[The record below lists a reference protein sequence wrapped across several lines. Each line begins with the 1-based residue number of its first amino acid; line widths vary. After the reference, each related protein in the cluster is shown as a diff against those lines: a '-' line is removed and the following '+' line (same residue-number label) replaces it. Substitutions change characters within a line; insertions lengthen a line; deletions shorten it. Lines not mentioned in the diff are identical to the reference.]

1 MVLMKSPAGFFRVRT
16 FLVVAF
22 ACLIACQPGE
32 EAAEP
37 PEPPK
42 AVDYAEIEA
51 RLEPREAR
59 GKTSDAFPN
68 IRMTDQHGQEYRFF
82 DDLIKDR
89 SVVVNF
95 MFTDCAL
102 ICPGTTSHLARL
114 HAVFGSAMGRDLTFI
129 SITLDPEN
137 DSQEALHEYW
147 EAFGGHENWLYL
159 RGDFEETELL
169 RRRMGVYDL
178 DPVVD
183 ADKTSHG
190 GIVTF
195 GSDAKDRWAALPALS
210 SLHDLRDTIIRFA
223 LAGRRPRP
231 AAVGDDGSAPNAGM
245 DRVYSGQGVIREI
258 SPEKAEVIIEHEK
271 IEGLMPAMTM
281 AFSLA
286 KGLSLE
292 GFSVGEAVRF
302 GLVNSDDGF
311 EVVALGRDRPEPPSA
326 PSASAASGAGGKD
339 YALYCASC
347 HGPAGD
353 GDGPLAATLD
363 PRPAR
368 HSDAEYMAG
377 VSDADLFRV
386 IQEGGAAVGKSPLM
400 AAWGGTLSED
410 QIKNLVAFIR
420 TLAKPPAAAEGQA
433 SQD

>member
-1 MVLMKSPAGFFRVRT
+1 MVLMKSPPWFFRLRAAL
-16 FLVVAF
+16 FVAF

-32 EAAEP
+32 EASEP

-42 AVDYAEIEA
+42 AVDYAEVEA

-129 SITLDPEN
+129 SVTLDPEN

-147 EAFGGHENWLYL
+147 EAFGGHDNWLYL

-231 AAVGDDGSAPNAGM
+231 ALAEQPE
-245 DRVYSGQGVIREI
+245 RVYPGEGVIRELA
-258 SPEKAEVIIEHEK
+258 PEKAEIVIAHEK

-281 AFSLA
+281 AFSLS

-292 GFSVGEAVRF
+292 GFSVGQPVRF
-302 GLVNSDDGF
+302 GLVNSDEGF
-311 EVVALGRDRPEPPSA
+311 EVVALGRSNPEPP
-326 PSASAASGAGGKD
+326 PPASSGDASGAGRRD

-347 HGPAGD
+347 HGAGGD
-353 GDGPLAATLD
+353 GDGPMAVTLD

-386 IQEGGAAVGKSPLM
+386 IQEGGAAMGKSPLM

-410 QIKNLVAFIR
+410 QIRGLVAFIR
-420 TLAKPPAAAEGQA
+420 TLAEPPPTAE
-433 SQD
+433 D